1 MWKLI
6 EFLKRMK
13 SCILVNLLLFLSVFQ
28 VLPVPVSIDDVYY
41 NLNETDKTASVTC
54 HYKYGDPTTDWMY
67 FTSDSLYVGDVVIP
81 SEVVLNGETYTV
93 NEIGTNA
100 FAGSKLMT
108 SLSLPASVT
117 TIGSGSFSL
126 CTALSSISVDTE
138 NPVYL
143 SDNGIMY
150 NKSPISIFFVPRALK
165 GVVTLL
171 DGLTEVSSSAFQSC
185 TLITSVTIPNSVTK
199 ICDGA
204 FDKCTSLTEVVV
216 GTGLEVIERNAFSN
230 CSQLEVADFSATKL
244 KSIGHSAFDGCSSLM
259 YAMLGDYLE
268 TIGNYAF
275 YGNALVGI
283 LLPSTLKSIGT
294 KAFYGCVSLYTVIN
308 KSVLNVK
315 TGSED
320 NGYVAYYATEVSGN
334 EIVESS
340 EKTYV
345 VYDKDGI
352 TLHKVKNRRIQVF
365 DLHGRFLYNQI
376 CNDETLRLNS
386 NGLYVRV
393 KISE

>member
-1 MWKLI
+1 MRRW
-6 EFLKRMK
+6 
-13 SCILVNLLLFLSVFQ
+13 ILMNLSLFLLVFQ
-28 VLPVPVSIDDVYY
+28 AFPVPVSIDDVYY

-54 HYKYGDPTTDWMY
+54 RYKYGDPTTDWMY
-67 FTSDSLYVGDVVIP
+67 FTSDSLYMGDVVIP

-93 NEIGTNA
+93 SEIGTNA

-108 SLSLPASVT
+108 SLSLPATVT
-117 TIGSGSFSL
+117 TIGSGTFSL
-126 CTALSSISVDTE
+126 CNALSSIFVDME

-150 NKSPISIFFVPRALK
+150 RKDPISIFFVPRALS

-185 TLITSVTIPNSVTK
+185 TSVTSVTIPNSVTK

-216 GTGLEVIERNAFSN
+216 GTGLEAIERNAFSN
-230 CSQLEVADFSATKL
+230 CSQLVVADFSATKL

-259 YAMLGDYLE
+259 YAMLGDFLE

-283 LLPSTLKSIGT
+283 LLPATLKSIGT
-294 KAFYGCVSLYTVIN
+294 KAFYECESLSTVIN
-308 KSVLNVK
+308 YSDLNVQA
-315 TGSED
+315 GSEE

-334 EIVESS
+334 ELVEAS
-340 EKTYV
+340 EDPFV
-345 VYDKDGI
+345 VNGKDGI
-352 TLHKVKNRRIQVF
+352 TLYNVKNRRIQVF

-376 CNDETLRLNS
+376 CNEETLHLNS
-386 NGLYVRV
+386 NGLNVRV
-393 KISE
+393 KISERNY